1 MKHLIFLFGEA
12 EKGHLCHPL
21 PCRDVTELMELYGN
35 PPPDSMGIFYAIQ
48 ALLYQ
53 RGLLYFRV
61 QEEGFS
67 IADYKRGLH
76 MLRNKEILEHPTAIC
91 MPGMGNAHI
100 IHEASEVCFLFHSLF
115 LTSEKDFYDYLT
127 N

>member
-1 MKHLIFLFGEA
+1 MKHLVFLFGEA
-12 EKGHLCHPL
+12 EKGQMCHPV
-21 PCRDVTELMELYGN
+21 PCRDVSELMELYGN

-61 QEEGFS
+61 REEGFS
-67 IADYKRGLH
+67 TADYTRGLH
-76 MLRNKEILEHPTAIC
+76 MLRNKEISEHPAAIC
-91 MPGMGNAHI
+91 MPGMGDSHI
-100 IHEASEVCFLFHSLF
+100 IHEASEVCFLFRSLF